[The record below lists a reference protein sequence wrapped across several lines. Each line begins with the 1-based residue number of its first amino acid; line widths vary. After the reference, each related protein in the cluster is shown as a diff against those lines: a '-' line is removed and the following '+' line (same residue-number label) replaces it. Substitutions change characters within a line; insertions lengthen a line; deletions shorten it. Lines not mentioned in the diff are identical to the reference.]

1 MSGAAGGDRG
11 RVIFIGAVHEAV
23 PALGVLLVSA
33 AEVAEVITLPHERA
47 ATTAG
52 FVDLEPLAARYGVPV
67 RRCADVN
74 SAGSV
79 GAVAALRPDL
89 IVVTG
94 WTRLLSPELLAVPR
108 RGCVGFHASMLPRNR
123 GRAPVNWAIL
133 RGETTAGNTMMY
145 LSADADAGDIIDQR
159 PVRIRPEDTCATV
172 YANVGAAGAAM
183 LRRHLP
189 ALLAGAAPR
198 RPQHGGPAGNAAGNA
213 MLPKRTPAM
222 GITDWNR
229 PARAVHDWIRALTQ
243 PYPGAFTVL
252 GDRKVML
259 WASAVPSR
267 RRPRVPA
274 AGPGQ
279 ILGYEAEGVAVAA
292 AGGSLLVTAMSDAG
306 QQPEPAAR
314 WARRTGLGA
323 GDRFRPVP
331 PGTAAWALGLGPDP
345 DRGR

>member
-1 MSGAAGGDRG
+1 MTAMPRGGGG

-23 PALGVLLVSA
+23 PALGVLLDST
-33 AEVAEVITLPHERA
+33 AEVVEVITLPPERA

-52 FVDLEPLAARYGVPV
+52 FIDLEPLAARFGVPV

-79 GAVAALRPDL
+79 GRIRALRPDL
-89 IVVTG
+89 VVAAG

-133 RGETTAGNTMMY
+133 RGETTTGNTLMY

-159 PVRIRPEDTCATV
+159 PVRIGPGDTCATV
-172 YANVGAAGAAM
+172 YAKVGAAGAAM
-183 LRRHLP
+183 LRQHLP
-189 ALLAGAAPR
+189 ALLRGTAPR
-198 RPQHGGPAGNAAGNA
+198 RPQDNGPPGQA

-243 PYPGAFTVL
+243 PYPGAFTFL

-259 WASAVPSR
+259 WASAVPP
-267 RRPRVPA
+267 RRPGRPS

-279 ILGYEAEGVAVAA
+279 VLGYEAEGVRVGTAD
-292 AGGSLLVTAMSDAG
+292 GSLLVTAMSDTG
-306 QQPEPAAR
+306 EQPEPAAD
-314 WARRTGLGA
+314 WARRAGVRA
-323 GDRFRPVP
+323 GDKFRPVP
-331 PGTAAWALGLGPDP
+331 PATARWALGLGPDP
-345 DRGR
+345 AGGR